1 MRCCGIALEYQSVLM
16 WVYLSDQVRH
26 VDSTILLQEAFET
39 CFQRQNGHTPQRHNE
54 RNEGSTDEGSGEAS
68 RFQFV
73 GGASINEGDAYLR
86 RRVRQH
92 VMRDYMQKAR
102 ALGAWVDPQR
112 ALERWKASR
121 PLFTPPRA
129 LGSPS
134 TRAVD
139 LASKSGDNS
148 NSLGLA
154 QNAGFG
160 PSAGTPTDFTRLLP
174 EGTSIQTFLEIG
186 RMDPFAAYPIE
197 FSSVE
202 YQILDFR

>member
-1 MRCCGIALEYQSVLM
+1 M
-16 WVYLSDQVRH
+16 
-26 VDSTILLQEAFET
+26 STQRFCFKKPSRPAFKDRMDILLNDTMSET
-39 CFQRQNGHTPQRHNE
+39 KDPPTR
-54 RNEGSTDEGSGEAS
+54 GSGEVS

-134 TRAVD
+134 TRAVG

-197 FSSVE
+197 FSSIE